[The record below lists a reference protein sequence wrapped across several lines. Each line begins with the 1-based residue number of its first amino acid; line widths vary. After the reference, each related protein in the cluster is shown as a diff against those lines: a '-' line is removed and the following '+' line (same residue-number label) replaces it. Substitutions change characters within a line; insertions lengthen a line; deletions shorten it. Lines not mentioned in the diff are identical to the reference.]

1 MGKEKRQLL
10 LSVTMLV
17 LFILLLVGTTI
28 AYFSDSRQIKN
39 TMTVGNVE
47 IELTEAAV
55 RRDSTGQLVVDPAA
69 PRVVG
74 GDNAVQNYGYIY
86 PGTVIQ
92 KDPTIRNVGS
102 EDAWIAARIVVT
114 DGQGDLHKVMGYD
127 TAPGIDIRMLL
138 GGGLLDEGAHVGRW
152 NGIDNVRYNDDYAM
166 VQKADA
172 VMGQYVFYLFLQ
184 NPFVSDDKVVLF
196 DRLAVPP
203 EWSSEQMQ
211 ELKEL
216 NICVEAYGVQT
227 FDLTSCY
234 DAMTKAFPE
243 QFSF

>member
-74 GDNAVQNYGYIY
+74 GDSTVQNYGYIY
-86 PGTVIQ
+86 PGTIIQ

-138 GGGLLDEGAHVGRW
+138 GGGLLDEAAHVGRW